1 MKQSILTLLTRTP
14 LHIGAGSS
22 IGAVDL
28 PVNRERHTRF
38 PVIPGTSVKGVLRD
52 LFPQASEAEPIF
64 GSTEQA
70 GTLLFG
76 EAKLLAFPVRA
87 AKGGFAWLTCP
98 LTLSRLA
105 RDTGAAYNVAD
116 IKLSGDQTW
125 VTQDSELVF
134 DIKAIF
140 EEYPLLVAGREL
152 GAVVAALQPLSDD
165 ATWQLLPK
173 KLAVVS
179 DEFFQYFVEN
189 SCEIAQ
195 RIRIDDATG
204 TVADGALFSQENVPS
219 EALFYSV
226 INAKSDASL
235 AALEAKLAA
244 AGNCLQFGA
253 DASTGLGWCSTKRMK

>member
-14 LHIGAGSS
+14 LHVGAGSS
-22 IGAVDL
+22 IGAVDQ

-38 PVIPGTSVKGVLRD
+38 PVIPGTGVKGVLRD
-52 LFPQASEAEPIF
+52 LFQGPETDAIF
-64 GSTEQA
+64 GTSEQA

-87 AKGGFAWLTCP
+87 VKGGFAWITCP
-98 LTLSRLA
+98 LVLSRLA
-105 RDTGAAYNVAD
+105 RDAGFTYQVAD
-116 IKLSGDQTW
+116 IKLAGDQAW
-125 VTQDSELVF
+125 VTQDSELVL
-134 DIKAIF
+134 DIKVIF

-165 ATWQLLPK
+165 ETWKLLPK

-179 DEFFQYFVEN
+179 DEFFQHFAEN
-189 SCEIAQ
+189 ACEISQ
-195 RIRIDDATG
+195 RIRIDDETG

-219 EALFYSV
+219 ETLFYAV

-235 AALEAKLAA
+235 AALEAKVGE
-244 AGNCLQFGA
+244 AGNVLQFGA
-253 DASTGLGWCSTKRMK
+253 DASTGLGWCSTKILK